1 MLYAIISEDHEQTL
15 AARQRVRPAHLERL
29 KSLASEGRLV
39 LAGPHPAIDCEDPG
53 TEGFTGSL
61 IVAAFES
68 WEAAEIWAQAAQ
80 QPVSDRHGE
89 QPVGWQLPGSRASQQ
104 NDQPR
109 QKEAQGE

>member
-29 KSLASEGRLV
+29 QSLASEGRLV

-68 WEAAEIWAQAAQ
+68 WEAAEIWAQADPYVQAGVYRNITVK
-80 QPVSDRHGE
+80 PFRMV
-89 QPVGWQLPGSRASQQ
+89 LP
-104 NDQPR
+104 
-109 QKEAQGE
+109 

>member
-1 MLYAIISEDHEQTL
+1 MLYAIISEDHEQSL

-53 TEGFTGSL
+53 TDGFTGSL

-68 WEAAEIWAQAAQ
+68 WEAAKAWAQADPYVQAGVYRNVTVK
-80 QPVSDRHGE
+80 PFRMV
-89 QPVGWQLPGSRASQQ
+89 LP
-104 NDQPR
+104 
-109 QKEAQGE
+109 

>member
-29 KSLASEGRLV
+29 QSLASEGRLV

-68 WEAAEIWAQAAQ
+68 WEAAEIWAQADPYVQAGVYRNVTVK
-80 QPVSDRHGE
+80 PFRMV
-89 QPVGWQLPGSRASQQ
+89 LP
-104 NDQPR
+104 
-109 QKEAQGE
+109 